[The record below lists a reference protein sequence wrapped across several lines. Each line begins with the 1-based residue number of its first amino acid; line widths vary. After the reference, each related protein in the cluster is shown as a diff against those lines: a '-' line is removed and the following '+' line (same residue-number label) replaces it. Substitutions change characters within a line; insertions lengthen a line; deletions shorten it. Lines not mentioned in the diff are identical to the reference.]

1 MTCRS
6 ELLSGH
12 NKPVPRENQ
21 EKWHSR
27 QLVVRGRFERKTY
40 HDLRHTPS
48 AKVAPLTLKQRLN
61 YDFAVPPE
69 ILGKERNTLGNFN
82 WNGVCIF
89 YNSFFETPVTI
100 LFTAQ
105 RPVCSYA
112 AQ

>member
-82 WNGVCIF
+82 
-89 YNSFFETPVTI
+89 
-100 LFTAQ
+100 
-105 RPVCSYA
+105 
-112 AQ
+112 